1 MTVVALTGGIASGK
15 STVAEMFRE
24 LGATCI
30 DADDVSREVV
40 EPGTPALREIVAA
53 FGPDVLSEGRLDR
66 AALGALIFADHAKRE
81 VLNGIVHPRV
91 RERTAQ
97 LINDAQIAHPDAVI
111 VYSIPLLVEA
121 GSGRTFDKV
130 IAVSAEAQT
139 RVQRLIASRGM
150 SETDARARVAAQADE
165 SERLA
170 IADFVID
177 TNDSLEHTRAQ
188 VNEIWG
194 ELTSA

>member
-97 LINDAQIAHPDAVI
+97 LIDETQIAHPDAVI